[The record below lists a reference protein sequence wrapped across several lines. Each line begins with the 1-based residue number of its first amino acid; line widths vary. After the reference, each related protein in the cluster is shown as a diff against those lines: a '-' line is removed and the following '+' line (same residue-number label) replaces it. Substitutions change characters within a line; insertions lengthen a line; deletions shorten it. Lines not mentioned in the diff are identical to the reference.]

1 MAGVGKLAK
10 DARAESREDDLNC
23 FTSAKLQLLFFFDLT
38 RGGWIEFREFATF
51 ERRPV
56 VLSLRRPEQPRSA
69 ALLQAFISVLLRGR
83 GIEELCKEGVV
94 EVCQRWMGGGGAAAR
109 SLR

>member
-1 MAGVGKLAK
+1 MDTTHASREE
-10 DARAESREDDLNC
+10 ARAESRGGRPEL
-23 FTSAKLQLLFFFDLT
+23 FHFSQLQLLFFFDLT
-38 RGGWIEFREFATF
+38 RGGSIEFREFATF